1 MVFCTSCGEEMQDST
16 KFCRL
21 CGEQMISQV
30 LLERLKDDARRVNGT
45 KTNNGQKG
53 EVNKA
58 TNNTLDAVEEMRR
71 LADEA
76 AARRWADNSNNSQ

>member
-21 CGEQMISQV
+21 CGEQVISQV
-30 LLERLKDDARRVNGT
+30 LLERLKDDARRVNSAKANT
-45 KTNNGQKG
+45 GQQG
-53 EVNKA
+53 DANKA
-58 TNNTLDAVEEMRR
+58 TNNTLDAVQEMRR

-76 AARRWADNSNNSQ
+76 AARRWAENGNDS